1 MSSVSVV
8 EERVITKAV
17 TMPIQAS
24 VLHGP
29 RDIRLVRLS
38 FFFFLFLF
46 YSVLFCLALFNFCWG
61 GKVLW
66 GERMCWCYLL
76 VDGFGVG
83 G

>member
-1 MSSVSVV
+1 MSSVSMV

-38 FFFFLFLF
+38 F
-46 YSVLFCLALFNFCWG
+46 LFCSV
-61 GKVLW
+61 VLIFI
-66 GERMCWCYLL
+66 GRKSCRE
-76 VDGFGVG
+76 G
-83 G
+83 

>member
-1 MSSVSVV
+1 VSMV

-38 FFFFLFLF
+38 FCSVLSCF
-46 YSVLFCLALFNFCWG
+46 SVLFSFM
-61 GKVLW
+61 
-66 GERMCWCYLL
+66 RMGLL
-76 VDGFGVG
+76 RLPIV
-83 G
+83 